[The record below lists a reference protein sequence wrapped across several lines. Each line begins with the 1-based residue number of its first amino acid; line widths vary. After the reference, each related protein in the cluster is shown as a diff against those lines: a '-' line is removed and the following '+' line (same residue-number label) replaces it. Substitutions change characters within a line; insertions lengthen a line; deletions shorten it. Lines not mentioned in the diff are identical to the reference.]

1 MNSFW
6 DNSWENVDTERV
18 TQYVNEFDLEP
29 DDLINYL
36 TSKNVKT
43 VCDAGCGCGIYSL
56 KLASNGFIVSGFDVS
71 VHAVKVAQN
80 LLEKAS
86 VTAKLKTASILETGY
101 SDNQFDGVV
110 SRDVIDHMSKKDAA
124 IAIQELYRITKPGG
138 IVLFTVD
145 YLDSEY
151 ETETHIVNEDGDFVF
166 TEGKWKGM
174 IFHPYSKEE
183 IIQMI
188 PAGAVAQVE
197 EKNEEITVKIMK
209 Y

>member
-1 MNSFW
+1 
-6 DNSWENVDTERV
+6 
-18 TQYVNEFDLEP
+18 
-29 DDLINYL
+29 
-36 TSKNVKT
+36 
-43 VCDAGCGCGIYSL
+43 
-56 KLASNGFIVSGFDVS
+56 
-71 VHAVKVAQN
+71 
-80 LLEKAS
+80 
-86 VTAKLKTASILETGY
+86 
-101 SDNQFDGVV
+101 
-110 SRDVIDHMSKKDAA
+110 MSKKDAA